1 MVEMKIDA
9 NEIKGKSGMVQKY
22 ADFIKEKTSADVSND
37 GNTIIVKGEGPAVAK
52 KYLRVLT
59 KKFLHKYELIN
70 TYRVIADEGENTLQ
84 IIERK
89 IYNEEED

>member
-9 NEIKGKSGMVQKY
+9 NEIKSKSGMVQKY
-22 ADFIKEKTSADVSND
+22 AEFIKEKTSADVSNE
-37 GNTIIVKGEGPAVAK
+37 GNTITVKGEGPAVAK

-59 KKFLHKYELIN
+59 KKFLHKYELID

-89 IYNEEED
+89 TYEEEED